1 MFKTKA
7 TSYLVIMLILCQSFT
22 AVASLLDF
30 HTLDV
35 THLSEVHNHHEH
47 DGHQPHALIEP
58 DTAQPSQNASA
69 SDDNFH
75 NPADCHHCGHCHGSH
90 TQWVGDSSS
99 LKAFLVNEGH
109 AFFYLS
115 KVIDAP
121 ISRLL
126 RPPKYT
132 S

>member
-7 TSYLVIMLILCQSFT
+7 TSYLVIMLMLCQSFT
-22 AVASLLDF
+22 AVASLLDL

-35 THLSEVHNHHEH
+35 THLSEVHNHYEH
-47 DGHQPHALIEP
+47 DGHNAKSLLEAVINS
-58 DTAQPSQNASA
+58 PSQDS
-69 SDDNFH
+69 SSSVDNIH

-90 TQWVGDSSS
+90 TQWVGGASS
-99 LKAFLVNEGH
+99 LKPFLVNEDH